1 MLFMVIERFEG
12 DDRPRVH
19 ARLQQKRRARH
30 A

>member
-12 DDRPRVH
+12 DDRLPVH